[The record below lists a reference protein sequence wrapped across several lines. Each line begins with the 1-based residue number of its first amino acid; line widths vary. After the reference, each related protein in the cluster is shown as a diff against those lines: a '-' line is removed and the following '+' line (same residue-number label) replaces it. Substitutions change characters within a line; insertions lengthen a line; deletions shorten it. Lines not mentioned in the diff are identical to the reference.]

1 MKASVLLSV
10 GCCSSSTKS
19 EDVIKKAHATSIQ
32 PVQWPSQDFESRG
45 VNSDKVIIIDCIS
58 IDAKYRY
65 MALIGSGT

>member
-32 PVQWPSQDFESRG
+32 PMQWPSQDFESRG
-45 VNSDKVIIIDCIS
+45 LTILDCLFLFLS
-58 IDAKYRY
+58 H
-65 MALIGSGT
+65 L

>member
-45 VNSDKVIIIDCIS
+45 AHNIRLSIS
-58 IDAKYRY
+58 LSLFSFLNPQIQ
-65 MALIGSGT
+65 GG